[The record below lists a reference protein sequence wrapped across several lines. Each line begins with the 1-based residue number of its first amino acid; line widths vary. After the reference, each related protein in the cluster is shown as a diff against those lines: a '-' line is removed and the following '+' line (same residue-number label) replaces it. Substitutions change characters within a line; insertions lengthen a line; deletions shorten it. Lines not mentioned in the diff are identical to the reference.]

1 MISIIIGVIW
11 LMAII
16 WPINDSEFNDKK
28 WPWLVWGLLSL
39 LWIIPIFTGINVKSS
54 DGQYKGYVLA
64 VEHNGAIFKGY
75 TAYLKTDLTS
85 SDEDVAC
92 VNRDD
97 KELIEKLKV
106 IQERKE
112 NVVLEYE
119 SVWQYKIGE
128 CPNADWKII
137 GIK

>member
-1 MISIIIGVIW
+1 MVSVIIGTIWLFLIIIALAIENKIIW
-11 LMAII
+11 LI
-16 WPINDSEFNDKK
+16 W
-28 WPWLVWGLLSL
+28 VLLAS
-39 LWIIPIFTGINVKSS
+39 LWIIPIFTGVNVKSS

-85 SDEDVAC
+85 SDQDVAC
-92 VNRDD
+92 INRDD
-97 KELIEKLKV
+97 KELIEKLKSV
-106 IQERKE
+106 QENKE
-112 NVVLEYE
+112 SVVLEYE

-128 CPNADWKII
+128 CPGSDWKII